1 MELRGDGFT
10 MRRWQ
15 DDDAPAIIA
24 ACQDPEI
31 VRWLPVIPSP
41 YGERE
46 ARDYL
51 EQCRLSWELGDS
63 YNFAVVDDSGELLGS
78 VAMRMFRFS
87 VGHIGY
93 WIVPAARRRG
103 IASKALELLCR
114 WAVSDLGLKRL
125 ELMTDPDNVASQG
138 VAEKVG
144 FRREAVL
151 RSNLEY
157 RDGSRRDSIMFSL
170 LPEELGSP

>member
-1 MELRGDGFT
+1 MELREDGIHL
-10 MRRWQ
+10 RPWR
-15 DDDAPAIIA
+15 DEDAPAIIV

-51 EQCRLSWELGDS
+51 EQCRLNWDLGAS
-63 YNFAVVDDSGELLGS
+63 YNFAIVDDSGALLGS
-78 VAMRMFRFS
+78 IAMRMMRFS

-103 IASKALELLCR
+103 VASKALEMLCR
-114 WAVSDLGLKRL
+114 WAVEDLGLKRL

-138 VAEKVG
+138 VAEKAG
-144 FRREAVL
+144 FRREALL

-157 RDGSRRDSIMFSL
+157 RDGSRRDSVMFSL
-170 LPEELGSP
+170 LPDELRRA

>member
-1 MELRGDGFT
+1 MELRSDGIVL
-10 MRRWQ
+10 RRWR

-41 YGERE
+41 YGEQE
-46 ARDYL
+46 AREYL
-51 EQCRLSWELGDS
+51 EQCRLNWELGEA
-63 YNFAVVDDSGELLGS
+63 YNFAIVDDSGELLGS
-78 VAMRMFRFS
+78 VAMRVLRFS

-93 WIVPAARRRG
+93 WVVPEARRRG
-103 IASKALELLCR
+103 VASKALETLCR
-114 WAVSDLGLKRL
+114 WAVGDLGLKRL

-144 FRREAVL
+144 FQREAIL

-157 RDGSRRDSIMFSL
+157 RDGSRRDSVLFSL
-170 LPEELGSP
+170 LPDELRRA

>member
-1 MELRGDGFT
+1 MELPGEGIVLRPW
-10 MRRWQ
+10 R

-46 ARDYL
+46 AREYL
-51 EQCRLSWELGDS
+51 EQCRLNWELGET
-63 YNFAVVDDSGELLGS
+63 YNFAIVDEAGELLGS
-78 VAMRMFRFS
+78 IAMSVRRFS

-93 WIVPAARRRG
+93 WVVPAARRRG
-103 IASKALELLCR
+103 VASKALQTLCR
-114 WAVSDLGLKRL
+114 WAVDELGLKRL

-138 VAEKVG
+138 VAEKAG
-144 FRREAVL
+144 FQREALL

-157 RDGSRRDSIMFSL
+157 RDGSRRDSVMFSL
-170 LPEELGSP
+170 LPEELGRA